1 VEDIRAISFNPFS
14 ESAEQVGDGVKDE
27 MYRSAGFGNLF
38 GVNIVDLYEFGVDQK
53 YNTLYQ
59 ASNIGGTLTGAGG
72 TAGEQQIM
80 VGIDRAAEA
89 FVRPVARNSETG
101 GTFTALPDDQY
112 AQRQDKIGF
121 YGGLEE
127 GRVMLDS
134 RAIVGLR
141 KAIT

>member
-1 VEDIRAISFNPFS
+1 M
-14 ESAEQVGDGVKDE
+14 KDE
-27 MYRSAGFGNLF
+27 MYRSAGFGNLYSVSTLLTF
-38 GVNIVDLYEFGVDQK
+38 MSLVATQK
-53 YNTLYQ
+53 YNALYT
-59 ASNIGGTLTGAGG
+59 STICGGTLTGAGG
-72 TAGEQQIM
+72 GAGGNAAGTQEIM

-134 RAIVGLR
+134 RAIVGLEKSHYLIR
-141 KAIT
+141 YYSDIYN